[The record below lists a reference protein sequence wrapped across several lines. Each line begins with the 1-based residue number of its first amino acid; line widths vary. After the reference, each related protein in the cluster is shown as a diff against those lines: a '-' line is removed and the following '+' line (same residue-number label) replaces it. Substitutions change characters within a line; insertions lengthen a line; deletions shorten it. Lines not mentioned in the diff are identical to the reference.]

1 MLGVQSSTEI
11 HGGAAAVQKEYLNLT
26 PPKKQ
31 QQCPQPNKKSPAGK
45 TPTGLSTIT
54 QHIPD
59 QKKPVYFIPRGAV
72 TIQQYQCGSKNI
84 TAFNAINGHS
94 GEITASSWFQI

>member
-26 PPKKQ
+26 LQKQ
-31 QQCPQPNKKSPAGK
+31 QKYPQPNKKSPAGK

-54 QHIPD
+54 QHFPG
-59 QKKPVYFIPRGAV
+59 QRKPVYFNPSIT
-72 TIQQYQCGSKNI
+72 TIRE
-84 TAFNAINGHS
+84 A
-94 GEITASSWFQI
+94 